1 MNTQEDETIYINY
14 RDKVPCFGSNP
25 AADIKLMKAMSE
37 DNISN
42 GSQMLCSAIIFGV
55 PAVASIIAIIYFI
68 CSL

>member
-1 MNTQEDETIYINY
+1 LKGSESSEANLLKEIW
-14 RDKVPCFGSNP
+14 RD
-25 AADIKLMKAMSE
+25 ADIKLMKAMSE
-37 DNISN
+37 DNSSN